1 MILIADSGST
11 KAHWCLMAANGHTS
25 EYYTDGVNPIFQTV
39 EQMKAVLLDQL
50 LPQMAK
56 QLWAGTITR
65 VFFYG
70 AGCTPEKSPLAK
82 QAIEAVFHKAEAEV
96 ASDMLGA
103 ARGLLG
109 TARGVAC
116 ILGTGSNSCLYDGE
130 RIVWNVPALG
140 FILGDEGSGAVLG
153 RRLISDLLKN
163 QLGEDLKQKFLSQYH
178 LTQADIIEHVYRL
191 PMPNR
196 WLAQFAPFC
205 SENIEDKRIYNL
217 VYNHLSSFIVR
228 NVRQYYAAEQTAHI
242 GNDPYEC
249 VDLAALPVGFV
260 GSIAYYFR
268 PVLEQVLHDNGLP
281 AAAILKDPIS
291 GLITFHR
298 KDALPTM

>member
-25 EYYTDGVNPIFQTV
+25 EYYTDGVNPLYRTV
-39 EQMKAVLLDQL
+39 EQMTAVLSNQL

-82 QAIEAVFHKAEAEV
+82 QAIEAVFRKAEAEV

-109 TARGVAC
+109 TERGVAC
-116 ILGTGSNSCLYDGE
+116 ILGTGSNSCFYDGNT
-130 RIVWNVPALG
+130 IVWSVPALG

-163 QLGEDLKQKFLSQYH
+163 QLGDDLKQKFLSQYG
-178 LTQADIIEHVYRL
+178 LTQADIIEHVYRQ

-196 WLAQFAPFC
+196 WLAQFARFAA
-205 SENIEDKRIYNL
+205 ENKEDKRIYSL
-217 VYNHLSSFIVR
+217 VYDHFSSFVER
-228 NVRQYYAAEQTAHI
+228 NVLQYDA
-242 GNDPYEC
+242 
-249 VDLAALPVGFV
+249 AALPIGFV
-260 GSIAYYFR
+260 GSIAYFFR
-268 PVLEQVLHDNGLP
+268 PILEQVLHDHGLQTKQ
-281 AAAILKDPIS
+281 ILQDPIS
-291 GLITFHR
+291 GLAAYHR
-298 KDALPTM
+298 KDAVPTQV